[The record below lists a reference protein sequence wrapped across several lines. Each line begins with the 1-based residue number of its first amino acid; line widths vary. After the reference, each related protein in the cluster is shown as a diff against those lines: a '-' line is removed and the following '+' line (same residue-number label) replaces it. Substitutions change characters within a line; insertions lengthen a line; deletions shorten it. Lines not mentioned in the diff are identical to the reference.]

1 MKTIAAVYGRVSTPQ
16 QEQEATIESQVAAIE
31 TYAEQQGYG
40 LHASL
45 YFLDQ
50 AVSGAQLARPQLDQ
64 LRDQA
69 SEQLFAV
76 VLCLSPDRLIGA
88 ALCPSMAVA
97 G

>member
-31 TYAEQQGYG
+31 MYAEQQGYG
-40 LHASL
+40 LNASL

-64 LRDQA
+64 LRDQPRQK
-69 SEQLFAV
+69 SRDQ
-76 VLCLSPDRLIGA
+76 RLIIDNLREGIHGFGEFYSA
-88 ALCPSMAVA
+88 
-97 G
+97 